1 MSPFAE
7 TLRALRVSRGLRQ
20 EELADLLHC
29 DRSKI
34 SALENDL
41 REGVSTE
48 FVGEL
53 SAALALSESEAQ
65 DLVKAART
73 SQRSYVVPS
82 EAPPKAF
89 RLAREIF
96 DRLDHMPEAQLDALL
111 SVLHGFSR
119 ATCPGSTPARHRVW
133 RKDKVWK
140 EESMP

>member
-20 EELADLLHC
+20 DELADLLHC

-41 REGVSTE
+41 REGVSEE
-48 FVGEL
+48 FVREL
-53 SAALALSESEAQ
+53 SAALALSAIEAH
-65 DLVKAART
+65 DLVQAART

-82 EAPPKAF
+82 EAPPKAY

-96 DRLDHMPEAQLDALL
+96 DWLDHMPEAQLDALL
-111 SVLHGFSR
+111 SVLRGFSP
-119 ATCPGSTPARHRVW
+119 ATRPALTPTRHRVW